1 MTTTGSEHPTRGALE
16 GLLAEA
22 HTALP
27 GIVALRRRIHRLP
40 ETGKHLPRTQQ
51 AVLEALVGLGLDLAT
66 GSRLSS
72 VTATLEGARPGPAI
86 LLRADMDA
94 LPLEEQTGLD
104 FASQVPGTMHACGH
118 DIHTAMLVGAA
129 RLLAARRSQLAGRV
143 VFMFQPAEES
153 GGGARHMIDEGV
165 LETADG
171 GGVDAAFALHVTTRF
186 DSGTLHLR
194 PGPTFAAS
202 DGLHVTVRGRG
213 GHACAPHRALDPVPV
228 ACEIVQALQTMV
240 TRTVDVFDPAV
251 VTVASIHAG
260 TTSNVI
266 PETAEIRG
274 TFRTLSPAARQLVHD
289 GITRI
294 AHHVAA
300 AHGVHADVT
309 LTEGY
314 PPVVNDAA
322 CTAALHDTATTLLGP
337 DRVHHL
343 TEPIMG
349 AEDFSYVLQRVPGA
363 MAFLGARPPGIPP
376 AHAPDIHSD
385 RVVFD
390 EDAMAVGAALHA
402 AAALQAEALP
412 GGGTRVRGRA

>member
-1 MTTTGSEHPTRGALE
+1 MLRGPFE
-16 GLLAEA
+16 GLLADA
-22 HTALP
+22 HAALP
-27 GIVALRRRIHRLP
+27 GIVALRRSIHRFP
-40 ETGKHLPRTQQ
+40 ETGTHLPRTQQ
-51 AVLEALVGLGLDLAT
+51 AVLESLDGLGLEVVT

-72 VTATLEGARPGPAI
+72 VTATLEGARPGPAV

-94 LPLEEQTGLD
+94 LPLDEETGLD
-104 FASQVPGTMHACGH
+104 FASQVPGAMHACGH
-118 DIHTAMLVGAA
+118 DTHTAMLVGAA
-129 RLLAARRSQLAGRV
+129 RLLAARRSLPAGPV
-143 VFMFQPAEES
+143 VFMFQPSEES
-153 GGGARHMIDEGV
+153 GGGARQMIDEGV

-171 GGVDAAFALHVTTRF
+171 GGVAAAFALHITPRF
-186 DSGTLHLR
+186 PSGTLHLR

-213 GHACAPHRALDPVPV
+213 GHAATPHRALDPVPV
-228 ACEIVQALQTMV
+228 ACEIVQALQAMV

-260 TTSNVI
+260 TAANVI

-274 TFRTLSPAARQLVHD
+274 TFRTLSPATRQLVRD

-300 AHGVHADVT
+300 AHGAEAEVV

-322 CTAALHDTATTLLGP
+322 RTAALHDTAATLLGA

-343 TEPIMG
+343 REPFMG

-363 MAFLGARPPGIPP
+363 MAFLGACPPGIPP
-376 AHAPDIHSD
+376 AQAPDWHSN
-385 RVVFD
+385 RIVFD
-390 EDAMAVGAALHA
+390 EDALATGAAVYA
-402 AAALQAEALP
+402 AAALGAGIP
-412 GGGTRVRGRA
+412 PTGGTHLHSDP